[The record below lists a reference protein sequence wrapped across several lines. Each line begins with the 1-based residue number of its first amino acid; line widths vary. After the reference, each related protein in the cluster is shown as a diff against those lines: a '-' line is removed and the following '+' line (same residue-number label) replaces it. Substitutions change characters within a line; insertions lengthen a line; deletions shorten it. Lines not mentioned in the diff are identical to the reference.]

1 MIEICHLSDLNDGE
15 AKGFNV
21 EGGPISQRLIIIRQ
35 GSKIKAY
42 INLCPHIGSRLDSQA
57 GHFFN
62 EEKPD
67 LLFCDSHAAYFRVED
82 GLCIKGQCRG
92 KRLFPASV
100 ILDGDRV
107 VYTRCGVKLVKE
119 ISKIVSTTD

>member
-67 LLFCDSHAAYFRVED
+67 LLFCDSTPHIF
-82 GLCIKGQCRG
+82 GLRMDYVL
-92 KRLFPASV
+92 R
-100 ILDGDRV
+100 DRA
-107 VYTRCGVKLVKE
+107 GVKGFFPHQSFSMVIE
-119 ISKIVSTTD
+119 